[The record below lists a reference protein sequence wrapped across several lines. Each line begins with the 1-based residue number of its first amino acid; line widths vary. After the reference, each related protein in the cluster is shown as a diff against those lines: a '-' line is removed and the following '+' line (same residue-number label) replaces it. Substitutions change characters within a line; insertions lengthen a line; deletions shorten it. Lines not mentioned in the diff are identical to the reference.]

1 MSRILIREDYYNMM
15 LEIIELERISVG
27 DYIETKYEEFKTKNT
42 HFIEILYKDIN
53 RVLEGLLKDGEG
65 DLVEKDGDWV
75 EEYGDLKLSGPLNNL
90 HYALMGLH
98 QMKVE
103 KMFETIQHPNEFI
116 AKMDNFETDFLNI
129 DYNTPEYNKK
139 LSDLNKRLKNFRKGI
154 VTTQE
159 AGNKKI
165 RKPIPQEKKVRAF
178 LQKEINSQCPFCPSE
193 DVGYFEIHHIDEDP
207 SNNEINNLLLLCPT
221 CHSKITKGDISINE
235 VLLIKQNGKQKQ
247 NEIEFVSV
255 VIDEAKCSWQN
266 NKIENVFY
274 RKKSKEKLVP
284 IFNFTLLNHSDKTVI
299 LKRFNVKAK
308 QIFSGINGIPPASV
322 LKPIAQYF
330 IVVDYSVEGTQLVLS
345 EPIQIPSQ
353 QPVLFQVAVVEQG
366 MNEYMFFDHATKLNF
381 IFELSNNIQLAAP
394 SILLNCENEN
404 QKIKVYQL
412 S

>member
-1 MSRILIREDYYNMM
+1 MSRILIREDYYNMI

-27 DYIETKYEEFKTKNT
+27 DYIEAKYEEFQQKNA
-42 HFIEILYKDIN
+42 HFIEILYKDISK
-53 RVLEGLLKDGEG
+53 VLEGLLKDGEG

-90 HYALMGLH
+90 HYALIGLH

-103 KMFETIQHPNEFI
+103 KTFASIQHPNEFI
-116 AKMDNFETDFLNI
+116 DKMENFQTDFLDI

-139 LSDLNKRLKNFRKGI
+139 LSDLNKRLNNFRNGI
-154 VTTQE
+154 ITTQE

-165 RKPIPQEKKVRAF
+165 RKTIPQEKKIRAV

-193 DVGYFEIHHIDEDP
+193 DVGHFEIHHIDEDP

-221 CHSKITKGDISINE
+221 CHSKITKGDIKISE
-235 VLLIKQNGKQKQ
+235 VLLIKQNGKPKQKD
-247 NEIEFVSV
+247 IEFVSV
-255 VIDEAKCSWQN
+255 VIDEAVCSWRN
-266 NKIENVFY
+266 NKTENVFY
-274 RKKSKEKLVP
+274 RKNSKEKLAP
-284 IFNFTLLNHSDKTVI
+284 IFNFILINHSDKTVI
-299 LKRFNVKAK
+299 LKRFTVTAK
-308 QIFSGINGIPPASV
+308 RIFTGINGIPPASV
-322 LKPIAQYF
+322 LKPIAEYF
-330 IVVDYSVEGTQLVLS
+330 IVVDYTLEGTQLVLA

-381 IFELSNNIQLAAP
+381 TFEFNNNLQVAVP
-394 SILLNCENEN
+394 SIFLNCDDEN